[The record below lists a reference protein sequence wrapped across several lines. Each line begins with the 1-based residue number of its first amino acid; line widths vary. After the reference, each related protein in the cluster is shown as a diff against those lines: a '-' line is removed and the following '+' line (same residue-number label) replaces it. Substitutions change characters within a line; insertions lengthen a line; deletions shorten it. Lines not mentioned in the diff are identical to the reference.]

1 MARNIVFLNF
11 MAMGM
16 TGIAKMVLVTLIV
29 KLARFTKVSACV
41 AHASHVTQ

>member
-1 MARNIVFLNF
+1 MTRNTVFLNF
-11 MAMGM
+11 MAVGM

-29 KLARFTKVSACV
+29 KQARFTKGSAGV

>member
-11 MAMGM
+11 IAMGM
-16 TGIAKMVLVTLIV
+16 TGIAKMVLITLIV
-29 KLARFTKVSACV
+29 KQARITKGSAGV